1 MPRVARRLV
10 VVAALTLAVVLLAAR
25 FRVTVVDGQS
35 MAPGL
40 MNGQVVLV
48 DTAVRGRD
56 LRRGD
61 VIVFTQ
67 GNESLVKRVVALPGD
82 TLEPVDAAAFARV
95 RDLFERPPVGSAP
108 SCLTVPAGRL
118 VALGDNRRESDDSRA
133 FGPVPVDAVVG
144 RLVCKVPQGG
154 PQ

>member
-10 VVAALTLAVVLLAAR
+10 LVAALTLGVVLLVAR

-40 MNGQVVLV
+40 VHGQVVLV
-48 DTAVRGRD
+48 DTAVRGAD
-56 LRRGD
+56 LRLGD

-67 GNESLVKRVVALPGD
+67 GNESLVKRVAALPGD
-82 TLEPVDAAAFARV
+82 TLGPSDAAAYSAV
-95 RDLFERPPVGSAP
+95 RDLFERPRAGAPPGS
-108 SCLTVPAGRL
+108 LRVPAGRL
-118 VALGDNRRESDDSRA
+118 VALGDNRRESEDSRA
-133 FGPVPVDAVVG
+133 FGPVLLEAVVG
-144 RLVCKVPQGG
+144 RILRKVPQGG

>member
-1 MPRVARRLV
+1 MPRVAGRLLL
-10 VVAALTLAVVLLAAR
+10 VAVPVLAMILLVAR

-40 MNGQVVLV
+40 SNGQVVIV
-48 DTAVRGRD
+48 DTAVRGAE

-67 GNESLVKRVVALPGD
+67 GNESLVKRVAALPGD
-82 TLEPVDAAAFARV
+82 TLSPGEAAAFSEV
-95 RDLFERPPVGSAP
+95 RDLFERPPAGSAP

-133 FGPVPVDAVVG
+133 FGPVPLEAVVG
-144 RLVCKVPQGG
+144 RLVRQVAQDG